1 MWKTP
6 VVEVID
12 FSTFAFFSVNS
23 NALGCDHI
31 SCC

>member
-1 MWKTP
+1 MWKSP

-12 FSTFAFFSVNS
+12 FSTFATARSDS
-23 NALGCDHI
+23 NAVGCDHI